1 LSSLAVW
8 PFGVLA
14 LSARSGRPSEKSHP
28 QRAAPAFRLPERPE
42 GRRITG
48 FCLPFCP
55 QSAPLCRQS
64 APFCP
69 QSAPLC
75 RHNAP
80 PCRQNGPFRPQRGP
94 LCPERGTFCPQR
106 GAVCPH
112 NAPLCPAPA
121 RRQPQKTEHH
131 RPPVSGR
138 IRGAVR
144 DGRAVPF
151 SVSHARFRTLNPP
164 PPHTHTPFRS
174 SAKILAADL
183 HFWLV
188 PRPRSR

>member
-1 LSSLAVW
+1 MAVVFFGRLAIW
-8 PFGVLA
+8 RFGPFRPPT
-14 LSARSGRPSEKSHP
+14 ARRVRASEKSHP
-28 QRAAPAFRLPERPE
+28 QRAAPAFRLAERPE

-55 QSAPLCRQS
+55 QSAPLCRQ
-64 APFCP
+64 
-69 QSAPLC
+69 
-75 RHNAP
+75 
-80 PCRQNGPFRPQRGP
+80 NGPFRPQRGP
-94 LCPERGTFCPQR
+94 LCPERGTLCPQR
-106 GAVCPH
+106 GAFCPH

-164 PPHTHTPFRS
+164 PPPTHTPFRS